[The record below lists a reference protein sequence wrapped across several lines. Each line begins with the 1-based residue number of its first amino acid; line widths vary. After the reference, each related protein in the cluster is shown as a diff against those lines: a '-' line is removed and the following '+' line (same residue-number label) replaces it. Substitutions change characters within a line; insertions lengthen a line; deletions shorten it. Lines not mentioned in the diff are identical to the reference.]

1 VFLEKTFYNRD
12 DVSLAG
18 FRVFGFVG
26 ARGVIFLIN
35 GTLSYTQPT
44 LQYGYEQLKPT
55 PVRGGRK
62 KKGKSAFSS
71 ISVSN

>member
-1 VFLEKTFYNRD
+1 MFLEKTFYNRD

-35 GTLSYTQPT
+35 GTLSRNT
-44 LQYGYEQLKPT
+44 YGTVAQLIYIK
-55 PVRGGRK
+55 RG
-62 KKGKSAFSS
+62 
-71 ISVSN
+71 